1 MDLYPSKLGKR
12 KTREI
17 IKNQKKGYK
26 KPINKIY
33 TKVTVFLG
41 LVSLVIL
48 VFFYWAL
55 GQGVKEDTEPN
66 KYVEVSKALKEIG
79 NPEIFSDQALVSM
92 KEKALERENLTFSG
106 KTMDQRLRNPGVL
119 DNEIKL
125 YLRENEIPREDFS
138 FVYYNFENKLY
149 LGINESE
156 EFHAASVSKVP
167 VVAYLFDLAH
177 EGEVDLNTR
186 LILREEDKTEG
197 DGKLKDQRP
206 GTSYRLYDLAR
217 LMITESDN
225 TATNMVYDYLG
236 KLNGEFALDS
246 LARVYGISTYDGN
259 IMTADDGLLILDRI
273 FKNEDHNPCYVDLL
287 NFMAHTDSNDFFTRD
302 LEGPISHKT
311 GFYKEATNDM
321 GIVYSDNGRFAFAVF
336 TRNLGE
342 EGPDILS
349 HIGGIV
355 NAWHRG
361 QIK

>member
-12 KTREI
+12 KTRKI
-17 IKNQKKGYK
+17 INNQKKGPK
-26 KPINKIY
+26 KPVNKIY
-33 TKVTVFLG
+33 TKATVFLG

-48 VFFYWAL
+48 IFFYWAL

-66 KYVEVSKALKEIG
+66 KYGQVKKSLEEIDDTK
-79 NPEIFSDQALVSM
+79 IFSDKALIAM
-92 KEKALERENLTFSG
+92 KERSLERQNLTFSG

-125 YLRENEIPREDFS
+125 YLRENEIPREDFA
-138 FVYYNFENKLY
+138 FVYYNLENNLY

-156 EFHAASVSKVP
+156 EFYAASTSKVP

-177 EGEVDLNTR
+177 EGELDLNSKVF
-186 LILREEDKTEG
+186 LSEEYKTDG
-197 DGKLKDQRP
+197 DGILKDQRA

-236 KLNGEFALDS
+236 KLNGEFVLDS

-259 IMTADDGLLILDRI
+259 LLTADDAVLILDRI
-273 FKNEDHNPCYVDLL
+273 FKNEDHNPYYVDLL
-287 NFMAHTDSNDFFTRD
+287 NFMSHTSFNDFFTKGM
-302 LEGPISHKT
+302 EEPISHKT

-336 TRNLGE
+336 TRNLEE
-342 EGPDILS
+342 EGPEVLS
-349 HIGGIV
+349 HIGDIV